1 MGDAARVA
9 VAMSGGVDSS
19 VAAALLLERGYSV
32 LGLTMRLWQ
41 EHPTSCGDF
50 DGVSAARLVCRCLG
64 VPHRVV
70 DLRREFLQ
78 KVVGYFVAEYARGR
92 TPNPC
97 LRCNRAIKF
106 GLLRDHARQLE
117 CGFLATGHY
126 ARIERTGGDYR
137 LLCGVDIR
145 KDQSYFLYTLQQE
158 HLRSLL
164 MPLGTCTKAQVRTL
178 AEAKGLPVV
187 DRPESQDICFLG
199 DGDYRRFIRS
209 RRPEAV
215 RPGPIYNVQGQLLGE
230 HKGLPFYTIGQ
241 REGLGISAPRPLYVV
256 RLDVARNALIV
267 GYAEA
272 LSRNALFAK
281 EMFYVSGHSPS
292 TASPVEAK
300 IRYRAKRASAH
311 IWPLPGRRARIAF
324 EKPLGDMTPGQ
335 RVVLYSGE
343 QVLGGGIISAIDTAD
358 APPA

>member
-1 MGDAARVA
+1 M
-9 VAMSGGVDSS
+9 
-19 VAAALLLERGYSV
+19 ERGYHV
-32 LGLTMRLWQ
+32 EGLTMRLWKEPPLAQ
-41 EHPTSCGDF
+41 KMSNDLASAR
-50 DGVSAARLVCRCLG
+50 GVCEYLG
-64 VPHRVV
+64 IQHHTL
-70 DLRREFLQ
+70 DLREAFLRQ
-78 KVVGYFVAEYARGR
+78 IVDYFVGEYAEGR

-97 LRCNRAIKF
+97 ARCNQLLKF
-106 GLLRDHARQLE
+106 GALLEYARQQ
-117 CGFLATGHY
+117 GFAFLATGHY

-324 EKPLGDMTPGQ
+324 EKPLRDMTPGQ
-335 RVVLYSGE
+335 CVVLYSGE